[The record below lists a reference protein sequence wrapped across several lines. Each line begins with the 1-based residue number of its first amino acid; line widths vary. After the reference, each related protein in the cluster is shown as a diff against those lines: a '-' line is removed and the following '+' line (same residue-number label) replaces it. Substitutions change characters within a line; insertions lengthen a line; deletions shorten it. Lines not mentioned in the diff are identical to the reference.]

1 MDPIL
6 LAALVLFAGV
16 LVLLA
21 SGIWVAVSLLI
32 AGFAGLAL
40 FTPADAWPML
50 SSTLWDAS
58 WGWALTALPL
68 FVWMGEILSRTSL
81 SSDLFRGLSPW
92 LSWLPGRLMHVN
104 IVGCG
109 LMAAITGSSAVTCA
123 TVGRISI
130 PELRQRGYDELM
142 MIGSLAGA
150 GTFGLLIPP
159 SIIMIV
165 YGVVAQ
171 VSVARLFIA
180 GVVPGIVLIL
190 MYMAYVV
197 AWSLAH
203 PERVPPREARMR
215 LGEKFRNSVRLF
227 PVALLIVG
235 VVGAIYAGYATPT
248 ESATIGVIGAL
259 ILAALGGNL
268 DRASFLDSLLA
279 ATRISCMINLIIACA
294 ACLSIA
300 VGFVDIPRVLSQ
312 WVGSL
317 GLSPHGLL
325 AVLTLLFL
333 FLGCFLEGISILVLS
348 APVVLPLV
356 EAAKID
362 LLWFGIYLVIVI
374 EIAQITPPVGF
385 NLFVLQNLTGTT
397 IGRVIRA
404 TAPFF
409 LLLVVGIL
417 TIVVF
422 PGIVTALPSAMI
434 RH

>member
-6 LAALVLFAGV
+6 LATLVLFAGV

-50 SSTLWDAS
+50 SATLWDAS

-130 PELRQRGYDELM
+130 PELRRRGYDESM

-165 YGVVAQ
+165 YGVIAQ

-190 MYMAYVV
+190 MYMAYVA

-203 PERVPPREARMR
+203 PERVPPREVRMR
-215 LGEKFRNSVRLF
+215 LGEKFRNSVRLI
-227 PVALLIVG
+227 PVVLLIAG

-259 ILAALGGNL
+259 ILAVLGGNL

-300 VGFVDIPRVLSQ
+300 VGFVDIPRVLSL

-317 GLSPHGLL
+317 GLSPYGLL
-325 AVLTLLFL
+325 AVLTLVFL

-348 APVVLPLV
+348 SPVVLPLV

-362 LLWFGIYLVIVI
+362 LLWFGIYMVIVI

-404 TAPFF
+404 TVPFF
-409 LLLVVGIL
+409 LLLVAGIL
-417 TIVVF
+417 MIVLF